1 MMPEEYSHQTRGQA
15 FMKVLSGVMLVLLSG
30 CASSGAGGSGSSDN
44 DVITRMMMGEAPRSQ
59 LSAAESAEVEKHPL
73 GSIENPVLAQGP
85 AGENEYLARLRCP
98 EGKQPYFERSGSV
111 AQRSPYGSIMDVYEV
126 VCDAPPKHDVFI
138 DMYHPGHV
146 ELRAVPGF
154 TIVAPGEN

>member
-1 MMPEEYSHQTRGQA
+1 
-15 FMKVLSGVMLVLLSG
+15 MKFLSGVFLVFLAS
-30 CASSGAGGSGSSDN
+30 CASSGGGSGGGKSSDE
-44 DVITRMMMGEAPRSQ
+44 DVIARMLRGQAPRGQ
-59 LSAAESAEVEKHPL
+59 LSAAERTEVEKHPL
-73 GSIENPVLAQGP
+73 GSVQNPVLAQGP

-98 EGKQPYFERSGSV
+98 EGKQPFFERSGSV
-111 AQRSPYGSIMDVYEV
+111 AEPSPYGSIMDVYEV

-138 DMYHPGHV
+138 DMYHPGYV